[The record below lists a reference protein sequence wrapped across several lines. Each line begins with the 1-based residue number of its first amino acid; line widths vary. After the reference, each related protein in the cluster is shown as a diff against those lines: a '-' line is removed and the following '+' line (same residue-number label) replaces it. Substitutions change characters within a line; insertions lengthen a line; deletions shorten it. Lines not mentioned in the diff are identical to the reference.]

1 MKWFILLLVL
11 LVLGTGVYA
20 YKENPDGCAK
30 FGTDLQTAMK
40 AELPGLAADVVTIFS
55 SDKAAP
61 DSKTPKTAPSSTNG
75 TATPNS
81 PTPKAAPSST
91 DATPTAHDMSPV
103 TATAPAWTPPAKIP
117 SQPNWTWTTSQG
129 TFTWVHILKV
139 EADRVT
145 ILHMQGQAVV
155 PMSELSPDLQKQLN
169 YNPAAALAAANQ
181 RKGDGSAVAQAP
193 EAQPAIQTASA
204 SPVVSQG
211 AGFPGRFSGSLV
223 TMQGGD
229 FATFDSSHLKNV
241 KYWAFY
247 YSASWCPPCRAFT
260 PKLVQFYSTFKSQ
273 HPNFELIFVNEDHN
287 EADMLAYM
295 KEDFMTWPA
304 VRYSDIGLTN
314 ATQYCGSG
322 IPDLVL
328 LDSDGKVLSDSFNG
342 SEYVGPEKVMDDI
355 PRMVTAN

>member
-1 MKWFILLLVL
+1 
-11 LVLGTGVYA
+11 
-20 YKENPDGCAK
+20 
-30 FGTDLQTAMK
+30 
-40 AELPGLAADVVTIFS
+40 
-55 SDKAAP
+55 
-61 DSKTPKTAPSSTNG
+61 
-75 TATPNS
+75 
-81 PTPKAAPSST
+81 
-91 DATPTAHDMSPV
+91 
-103 TATAPAWTPPAKIP
+103 
-117 SQPNWTWTTSQG
+117 
-129 TFTWVHILKV
+129 
-139 EADRVT
+139 
-145 ILHMQGQAVV
+145 
-155 PMSELSPDLQKQLN
+155 
-169 YNPAAALAAANQ
+169 
-181 RKGDGSAVAQAP
+181 
-193 EAQPAIQTASA
+193 
-204 SPVVSQG
+204 
-211 AGFPGRFSGSLV
+211 
-223 TMQGGD
+223 
-229 FATFDSSHLKNV
+229 V